1 MQDRITPKDKL
12 VADIVSKFDDG
23 LRELFE
29 ERAGIMEFD
38 GQLDR
43 AHAECLALIDVMR
56 RHPEA
61 PTKAESGTSKELPSY
76 KK

>member
-1 MQDRITPKDKL
+1 MQQRITPKDKL
-12 VADIVSKFDDG
+12 VADIVSKFDEG

-43 AHAECLALIDVMR
+43 AHAECLALIDVLL

-61 PTKAESGTSKELPSY
+61 ITKDESETAKDLPSY